1 MIKKLFAVII
11 ATALTAASVVA
22 MNSPSLGD
30 GEAIGL
36 TFLLTLIT
44 FLVLG
49 AGWQPD
55 ED

>member
-11 ATALTAASVVA
+11 AIALMVTAVVA
-22 MNSPSLGD
+22 MDSPTLGD

-36 TFLLTLIT
+36 SFVLTLIT

>member
-11 ATALTAASVVA
+11 AAGLMTASVA
-22 MNSPSLGD
+22 AIDSPALGD

-36 TFLLTLIT
+36 TFLFTLFT

-49 AGWQPD
+49 AGWCS

>member
-11 ATALTAASVVA
+11 AIALMAAAMVA
-22 MNSPSLGD
+22 IDSPKLGD
-30 GEAIGL
+30 GEAIGVS
-36 TFLLTLIT
+36 FLLTLIT
-44 FLVLG
+44 LLVLG